1 MNFNSS
7 WNECN
12 VTEAE
17 AEEALELYLK
27 WCTDNKEEPETDS
40 DYGIEQFEEN
50 DSLLGHVVYHAQT
63 FMNMEQL
70 TAEL

>member
-1 MNFNSS
+1 MDLNSS

-12 VTEAE
+12 VTENE

-27 WCTDNKEEPETDS
+27 WCLDNKEIPETEES
-40 DYGIEQFEEN
+40 CGIEQYEGN

-63 FMNMEQL
+63 FMKMEQL
-70 TAEL
+70 II